1 MIHIMNASGVPR
13 LAPSLLAAD
22 FSHLA
27 DAVCAIESRSGAFVH
42 IDVMDGVFVPEISFG
57 EPVLRS
63 LRPLT
68 KLPFDVH
75 LMVAQP
81 ETHVESFAA
90 AGADYITFHAEAAIH
105 QHRTVH
111 LIHQMGKKAGIAI
124 VPSTPVS
131 QLAEILPFVDIVL
144 VMTVNPGFS
153 SQKMIMRCTEKIRDL
168 AALRA
173 QNHYVYLISAD
184 GGINAKTIAS
194 VTDAGVD
201 IAVSGS
207 AFFSGELNGN
217 ASVLS

>member
-1 MIHIMNASGVPR
+1 MNASGVPR

-22 FSHLA
+22 FAHLA
-27 DAVCAIESRSGAFVH
+27 DAVCAIEARSGALVH

-81 ETHVESFAA
+81 ETHVEGFAA

-105 QHRTVH
+105 QHRTVQ
-111 LIHQMGKKAGIAI
+111 LIHQLGKKAGIAI

-144 VMTVNPGFS
+144 VMTVNPGFG

-173 QNHYVYLISAD
+173 QNRYEYLISAD
-184 GGINAKTIAS
+184 GGINAETIAS
-194 VTDAGVD
+194 VADAGVD

-207 AFFSGELNGN
+207 AFFSGELKGN